1 MKAERDP
8 KTGKWL
14 IQYRYKD
21 WTGRN
26 VKSTKRGFKTK
37 REAEEWLRAFLLKQ
51 TRSFDMK
58 FSDFVIIYMDDMKN
72 RLREHTLI
80 NKRYVIEDKLIPYF
94 GERRMNEI
102 TVADVRTWQNHLIQ
116 QGYAPTYLRTIH
128 NHLSTIFNFA
138 VRYYNLQENP
148 CAKAGCI
155 GKNHAEEMKIW
166 TKEEFQ
172 KFSDC
177 LMDKRLSWLSFQIL
191 FWTGMRIGELLALT
205 FDDVDLIARTITIN
219 KSYQRLHGE
228 DAITPPKTPKSNRVI
243 SIPPFL
249 AEDIQDYI
257 QSLYVY
263 ETDDRLLPVTKNF
276 LESEMRRGVKLGGV
290 KKIRIHDTR
299 HSHASLLIEL
309 GFSPKE
315 IAERLGHE
323 NVETTL
329 NTYSHLYPNRQERLA
344 NRLDSYYREN
354 MTEDKENANDTLQR
368 PLPST
373 EQNGKLLDVA
383 GRISEPAGTGEDHG
397 TGEERIHDPGVTGT
411 PD

>member
-21 WTGRN
+21 WTGKTR
-26 VKSTKRGFKTK
+26 KSTKRGFKTK

-58 FSDFVIIYMDDMKN
+58 FSDFVVIYMDDMKN

-80 NKRYVIEDKLIPYF
+80 NKRYVIEDKLLPYF
-94 GERRMNEI
+94 GDRRVNEI
-102 TVADVRTWQNHLIQ
+102 TVADVRTWQNHLLQ

-128 NHLSTIFNFA
+128 NHLSTIFNYA

-148 CAKAGCI
+148 CTKAGCI

-172 KFSDC
+172 RFSDC
-177 LMDKRLSWLSFQIL
+177 LIDKRLSWLSFQIL
-191 FWTGMRIGELLALT
+191 FWTGIRIGELLALT
-205 FDDVDLIARTITIN
+205 FDDVDLTARTITIN

-228 DAITPPKTPKSNRVI
+228 DVITPPKTPKSNRVI
-243 SIPPFL
+243 SISPFL
-249 AEDIQDYI
+249 AEDIRDYI

-263 ETDDRLLPVTKNF
+263 EKDDRLLPVTKNF
-276 LESEMRRGVKLGGV
+276 LENEMRRGVKLSGV

-329 NTYSHLYPNRQERLA
+329 NTYSHLYPDRQERLA

-354 MTEDKENANDTLQR
+354 MTEDKENADDTLQR
-368 PLPST
+368 PLPGS
-373 EQNGKLLDVA
+373 EQNSELLDVA
-383 GRISEPAGTGEDHG
+383 GGVSEPAGTGEDRG
-397 TGEERIHDPGVTGT
+397 PGEERIYDPCTAGT

>member
-21 WTGRN
+21 WTGKNR
-26 VKSTKRGFKTK
+26 KSTKRGFKTK

-80 NKRYVIEDKLIPYF
+80 NKRYVIEDKLPPYF

-102 TVADVRTWQNHLIQ
+102 SVADVRTWQNRLIQ

-172 KFSDC
+172 RFSDC

-205 FDDVDLIARTITIN
+205 FDDVDLPARTITIN
-219 KSYQRLHGE
+219 KSYQRLHGK
-228 DAITPPKTPKSNRVI
+228 DVVTPPKTPKSNRVI

-249 AEDIQDYI
+249 AEDIQDYM

-263 ETDDRLLPVTKNF
+263 EMDDRLLPVTKNF
-276 LESEMRRGVKLGGV
+276 LENEMRRGVKLSGV

-299 HSHASLLIEL
+299 HSHTSLLIEL
-309 GFSPKE
+309 GFTPKE

-329 NTYSHLYPNRQERLA
+329 NTYSHLYPDRQERLA
-344 NRLDSYYREN
+344 NRLDSYYRES
-354 MTEDKENANDTLQR
+354 MTNSKEDADDALQR
-368 PLPST
+368 PLPRP
-373 EQNGKLLDVA
+373 EQNGELLDVP
-383 GRISEPAGTGEDHG
+383 GRVSEPAGTGEDHRF
-397 TGEERIHDPGVTGT
+397 GEERIHDPGVIGT

>member
-37 REAEEWLRAFLLKQ
+37 REAEEWLRAFMLKQ
-51 TRSFDMK
+51 NRSFDMK
-58 FSDFVIIYMDDMKN
+58 FADFVIIYMDDMKN

-80 NKRYVIEDKLIPYF
+80 NRRYVIEDKLLPYF

-102 TVADVRTWQNHLIQ
+102 NVADVRTWQNQLIQ
-116 QGYAPTYLRTIH
+116 HGYAPTYLRTIH

-155 GKNHAEEMKIW
+155 GKNHADEMQIW
-166 TKEEFQ
+166 TKEEYQ
-172 KFSDC
+172 RFSDC

-205 FDDVDLIARTITIN
+205 FADVDLTARTITIN
-219 KSYQRLHGE
+219 KSYQRLKGR
-228 DAITPPKTPKSNRVI
+228 DIITPPKTPKSNRVI

-257 QSLYVY
+257 KSLYDFRM
-263 ETDDRLLPVTKNF
+263 DDRLLPVTKNF
-276 LESEMRRGVKLGGV
+276 LENEMRRGIKLSGV

-309 GFSPKE
+309 GFTPKE

-329 NTYSHLYPNRQERLA
+329 NTYSHLYPDKQERLA
-344 NRLDSYYREN
+344 NRLDTYYREG
-354 MTEDKENANDTLQR
+354 MTDNKEDTDDPLQR
-368 PLPST
+368 SLQSS
-373 EQNGKLLDVA
+373 EQNSELLDVT
-383 GRISEPAGTGEDHG
+383 RRVSEPAGAGEDHG
-397 TGEERIHDPGVTGT
+397 LGEERIHDPGVTGT
-411 PD
+411 SN

>member
-21 WTGRN
+21 WTGKNR
-26 VKSTKRGFKTK
+26 KSTKRGFKTK

-58 FSDFVIIYMDDMKN
+58 FSDFVVIYMDDMKN

-80 NKRYVIEDKLIPYF
+80 NKRYVIEDKLLPYF

-102 TVADVRTWQNHLIQ
+102 TVADVRTWQNLLMQ

-205 FDDVDLIARTITIN
+205 FGDVDLTARTITIN

-228 DAITPPKTPKSNRVI
+228 DVITPPKTPKSNRVI

-263 ETDDRLLPVTKNF
+263 EKEDRLLPVTKNF
-276 LESEMRRGVKLGGV
+276 LENEMRRGAKLSGV

-329 NTYSHLYPNRQERLA
+329 NTYSHLYPDRQERLA

-354 MTEDKENANDTLQR
+354 MTEDKENADDTLQR
-368 PLPST
+368 PLPGT
-373 EQNGKLLDVA
+373 EQNGELLDVT
-383 GRISEPAGTGEDHG
+383 GRVSEPAGTGEDHG
-397 TGEERIHDPGVTGT
+397 PGEERIYDPCAAGT
-411 PD
+411 SD

>member
-21 WTGRN
+21 WTGKNR
-26 VKSTKRGFKTK
+26 KSTKRGFKTK

-58 FSDFVIIYMDDMKN
+58 FSDFVVIYMDDMKN

-80 NKRYVIEDKLIPYF
+80 NKRYVIEDKLLPYF

-172 KFSDC
+172 RFSDC
-177 LMDKRLSWLSFQIL
+177 LMDKRLSWLSFQFL

-205 FDDVDLIARTITIN
+205 FDDVDLTARTITIN

-228 DAITPPKTPKSNRVI
+228 DVITPPKTPKSNRVI

-263 ETDDRLLPVTKNF
+263 EKADRLLPVTKNF
-276 LESEMRRGVKLGGV
+276 LENEMRRGAKLSGV

-329 NTYSHLYPNRQERLA
+329 NTYSHLYPDRQERLA

-354 MTEDKENANDTLQR
+354 MTEDKENADDTLQR
-368 PLPST
+368 SLPGP
-373 EQNGKLLDVA
+373 EQNGELLDVA
-383 GRISEPAGTGEDHG
+383 GRVSEPAGTGEDHRP
-397 TGEERIHDPGVTGT
+397 GEERIHDSSVAGT

>member
-21 WTGRN
+21 WTGKQR
-26 VKSTKRGFKTK
+26 KSTKRGFKTK

-58 FSDFVIIYMDDMKN
+58 FSDFIAIYFDDMKN

-80 NKRYVIEDKLIPYF
+80 NKRYIIEDKLIPFF
-94 GERRMNEI
+94 GEKRMNEI
-102 TVADVRTWQNHLIQ
+102 TVADVRTWQNMLIQ
-116 QGYAPTYLRTIH
+116 RGYSQTYLRTI
-128 NHLSTIFNFA
+128 NNSLSSVFNFA
-138 VRYYNLQENP
+138 VRYYDLPGNP

-155 GKNHAEEMKIW
+155 GKNRADEMQIW

-172 KFSDC
+172 CFADC

-205 FDDVDLIARTITIN
+205 FEDVDLTARTININ
-219 KSYQRLHGE
+219 KSYQRLKGR
-228 DAITPPKTPKSNRVI
+228 DIITPPKTPKSIRVI

-249 AEDIQDYI
+249 AEDIQDYLD
-257 QSLYVY
+257 SLYDY
-263 ETDDRLLPVTKNF
+263 DPQTRLLPVTKNF
-276 LESEMRRGVKLGGV
+276 LEREMQRGVKLSGV

-329 NTYSHLYPNRQERLA
+329 NTYSHLYPDKQERLA
-344 NRLDSYYREN
+344 TRLDSFYREGLQ
-354 MTEDKENANDTLQR
+354 EVKEADDGTIHGSQ
-368 PLPST
+368 SDT
-373 EQNGKLLDVA
+373 EQNGELLDVA
-383 GRISEPAGTGEDHG
+383 RRVSEPAGTGEDHG
-397 TGEERIHDPGVTGT
+397 TGEERIHDPGAAGAA
-411 PD
+411 D

>member
-21 WTGRN
+21 WTGKNR
-26 VKSTKRGFKTK
+26 KSTKRGFKTK

-80 NKRYVIEDKLIPYF
+80 NKRYVIEDKLLPCF

-172 KFSDC
+172 RFADC

-191 FWTGMRIGELLALT
+191 FWTGMRIGELLALI
-205 FDDVDLIARTITIN
+205 FDDVDLTARTITIN

-228 DAITPPKTPKSNRVI
+228 DVVTPPKTPKSNRVI

-249 AEDIQDYI
+249 AEDIQDYM

-263 ETDDRLLPVTKNF
+263 EKDDRLLPVTKNF
-276 LESEMRRGVKLGGV
+276 LENEMRRGVKLSGV

-309 GFSPKE
+309 GFTPKE

-329 NTYSHLYPNRQERLA
+329 NTYSHLYPDRQERLA
-344 NRLDSYYREN
+344 NRLDSYYRES
-354 MTEDKENANDTLQR
+354 MTDSKEDADDALQR
-368 PLPST
+368 PLPSPK
-373 EQNGKLLDVA
+373 QNGELLDVA
-383 GRISEPAGTGEDHG
+383 GRVSETAGTGEDHG
-397 TGEERIHDPGVTGT
+397 LGEERIHDPGAVGAA
-411 PD
+411 D

>member
-21 WTGRN
+21 WTGKNR
-26 VKSTKRGFKTK
+26 KSTKRGFKTK

-58 FSDFVIIYMDDMKN
+58 FSDFVVIYMDDMKN

-80 NKRYVIEDKLIPYF
+80 NKRYVIEDKLLPYF

-102 TVADVRTWQNHLIQ
+102 TVADVRTWQNLLMQ

-177 LMDKRLSWLSFQIL
+177 LMAKRLSWLSFQIL

-205 FDDVDLIARTITIN
+205 FDDVDLTARTITIN
-219 KSYQRLHGE
+219 KSYQRLKGR
-228 DAITPPKTPKSNRVI
+228 DIITPPKTPKSNRII

-249 AEDIQDYI
+249 AEDIQDYMK
-257 QSLYVY
+257 SLYDFRM
-263 ETDDRLLPVTKNF
+263 DDRLLPVTKNF
-276 LESEMRRGVKLGGV
+276 LENEMRRGVKLSGA

-309 GFSPKE
+309 GFTPKE

-329 NTYSHLYPNRQERLA
+329 NTYSHLYPDRQERLA
-344 NRLDSYYREN
+344 NRLDTYYREG
-354 MTEDKENANDTLQR
+354 MTDNKEDTNDPLQR
-368 PLPST
+368 SLPGS
-373 EQNGKLLDVA
+373 EQNSKLLDVT
-383 GRISEPAGTGEDHG
+383 GRVSEPASAGEDHG
-397 TGEERIHDPGVTGT
+397 LGEERIHDPSVTGT
-411 PD
+411 PN